1 LTFVLF
7 YKESTP
13 TASDY
18 NEC

>member
-7 YKESTP
+7 YKEGTP